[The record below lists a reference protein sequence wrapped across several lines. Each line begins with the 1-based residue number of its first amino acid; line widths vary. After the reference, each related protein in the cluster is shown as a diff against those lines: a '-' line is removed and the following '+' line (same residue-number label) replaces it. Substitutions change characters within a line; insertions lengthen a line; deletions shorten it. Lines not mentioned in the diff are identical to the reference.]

1 MRVKASINKFNDA
14 MDAMSRRDA
23 RLIQTFSYYDKPDYW
38 ISPAG
43 CRVEQKIAELW
54 PIRRPRAAR
63 MRCFLVIIR
72 LGAWCRSYQQASCY
86 ESIRGG
92 ELRGLRSKS

>member
-1 MRVKASINKFNDA
+1 MAISKLNVAMHAMR
-14 MDAMSRRDA
+14 RPDA
-23 RLIQTFSYYDKPDYW
+23 RLVQTFSRYGKPDYW

-72 LGAWCRSYQQASCY
+72 LGAWCRSYQQAECC
-86 ESIRGG
+86 ESI
-92 ELRGLRSKS
+92 